1 MVCLI
6 QNNLLK
12 NGLIMIT
19 KNKVVYVPPVYEE
32 VQHEV
37 TSVDEKNNPLRTSF
51 HTDVSLLQRID
62 RMRIDAET
70 LREVKESLQPMID
83 TSNFRLQFEETF
95 GALTDDELI
104 NSCPSRYTQT
114 SSEKMN
120 YLKELAAKD
129 KEAREKTAAAIKEKE
144 ERDKLEKENQE
155 FQSRLMEIFK

>member
-1 MVCLI
+1 M
-6 QNNLLK
+6 K
-12 NGLIMIT
+12 A

-37 TSVDEKNNPLRTSF
+37 TSVDENNNPLRTSF

-62 RMRIDAET
+62 NMRVDAQT
-70 LREVKESLQPMID
+70 LQEIKESLQPMID
-83 TSNFRLQFEETF
+83 NSNFRSQFEETF
-95 GALTDDELI
+95 GSLTDDELI

-114 SSEKMN
+114 ASEKMS

-129 KEAREKTAAAIKEKE
+129 KEAREKAVAAAKEKE

-155 FQSRLMEIFK
+155 FQLRLMEIFK

>member
-1 MVCLI
+1 M
-6 QNNLLK
+6 K
-12 NGLIMIT
+12 A

-37 TSVDEKNNPLRTSF
+37 TSVDDNNVPLRTSF

-62 RMRIDAET
+62 NMRVDAQT
-70 LREVKESLQPMID
+70 LREIKESLQPMID
-83 TSNFRLQFEETF
+83 NSNFRSQFEETF
-95 GALTDDELI
+95 GSLTDDELI

-114 SSEKMN
+114 ASEKMG

-129 KEAREKTAAAIKEKE
+129 KEAREKAAAAAKKKE
-144 ERDKLEKENQE
+144 EQDKLEKENQE